1 MPINGSEVKH
11 KFNKGVIMKDLKSK
25 IILIILAVSLIGL
38 LCGFAGC
45 SEQEPVT
52 TVEITYF
59 FNKDLIYS
67 YRAFV
72 EYDSVKFWGASANN
86 YEEAK
91 ENVLAKVKQYIK
103 SSPAPKPEKVEL

>member
-1 MPINGSEVKH
+1 
-11 KFNKGVIMKDLKSK
+11 MKNLKSK
-25 IILIILAVSLIGL
+25 ITLLILAVSLIGL

-45 SEQEPVT
+45 SEQEPT
-52 TVEITYF
+52 QTVEVTYF

-72 EYDSVKFWGASANN
+72 DYDSVKFWGASADN

-91 ENVLAKVKQYIK
+91 EEVLAKVKQYIK
-103 SSPAPKPEKVEL
+103 SNPAPKPEKVEL

>member
-1 MPINGSEVKH
+1 
-11 KFNKGVIMKDLKSK
+11 MKNIKSK

-45 SEQEPVT
+45 NKQEPTT
-52 TVEITYF
+52 TVEVTYF

-67 YRAFV
+67 YRAFI
-72 EYDSVKFWGASANN
+72 EYDGVKFWGASAEN

-91 ENVLAKVKQYIK
+91 DEVLAKVKQYTK
-103 SSPAPKPEKVEL
+103 SKPTPKTEKVEL